1 MKYLSK
7 ILITLGLIIS
17 IVAFALGLFYKI
29 TNIDMTDLRL
39 FVTYWYVWV
48 AFLVGAMGLFSG
60 IVLKK

>member
-48 AFLVGAMGLFSG
+48 AFIVGAMSVFAGS
-60 IVLKK
+60 VLKK